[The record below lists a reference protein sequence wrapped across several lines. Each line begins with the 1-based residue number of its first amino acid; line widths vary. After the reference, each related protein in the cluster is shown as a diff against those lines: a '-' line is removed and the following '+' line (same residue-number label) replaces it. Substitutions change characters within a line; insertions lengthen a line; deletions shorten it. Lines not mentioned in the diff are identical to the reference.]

1 VSNTDTPSHNNHP
14 AAESARV
21 DQLER
26 ALRYLGE
33 RQTAL
38 EERIPPLIEHSVKAA
53 LTDRVPS
60 ADAMR
65 WIQGAIREQ
74 AERAAIRRAI
84 IEKTLTGLVW
94 LAVIGLGAAIWDSV
108 RHNLWIGRP

>member
-1 VSNTDTPSHNNHP
+1 M
-14 AAESARV
+14 
-21 DQLER
+21 DQIER
-26 ALRYLGE
+26 AMKYISE

-53 LTDRVPS
+53 MIDRMPTPE
-60 ADAMR
+60 ALR
-65 WIQGAIREQ
+65 WIQGAMREQ

-94 LAVIGLGAAIWDSV
+94 ATVVAVLAAVWDSV
-108 RHNLWIGRP
+108 RHNLWVGRP